1 MAYPP
6 NQVPDAPKPL
16 SMMPRVEVFHS
27 DDLLYIAQLQNNPGE
42 RSRAATLLEVLQAIG
57 TILPAKSIP
66 GDRIVDHTITADK
79 LAALSVATETLQAL
93 CVTEEKLAG
102 ASVSTGKIKD
112 GAVTLA
118 KLDSLLKRA
127 KVEATPET
135 SAVPTSDQT
144 YATMATITTPC
155 ISRLVDVSVRFQVS
169 AVTPELSDTNDHD
182 FEIELAVSTPG
193 VTNFKVA
200 SKRIN
205 WKYYESH
212 EVRLVYEDTHLT
224 QQSSLIVRVK
234 KTASEGT
241 SGTPGYWPGSPSTF
255 VLRHI
260 DVTGILP

>member
-1 MAYPP
+1 MPYPP
-6 NQVPDAPKPL
+6 NQAPDAPMPV
-16 SMMPRVEVFHS
+16 SMLPPADILHAT
-27 DDLLYIAQLQNNPGE
+27 DLLYLAQVQNDPGE
-42 RSRAATLLEVLQAIG
+42 RSRSVTLLKLLQAIG
-57 TILPAKSIP
+57 TILPEESIP

-79 LAALSVATETLQAL
+79 LAALSVATEVLQAL
-93 CVTEEKLAG
+93 CVTEAKLAG

-112 GAVTLA
+112 GAITLA
-118 KLDSLLKRA
+118 KLDSLVKRA

-155 ISRLVDVSVRFQVS
+155 VSRLVDVSVRFQVVEVS
-169 AVTPELSDTNDHD
+169 PEMYDTNDHD

-193 VTNFKVA
+193 VTNFMVA
-200 SKRIN
+200 HKRIN
-205 WKYYESH
+205 WKYGESH

-234 KTASEGT
+234 KTTSEGT
-241 SGTPGYWPGSPSTF
+241 SGTAGYWPGSPSTF
-255 VLRHI
+255 VVKHI

>member
-6 NQVPDAPKPL
+6 NQVPDAPMPV
-16 SMMPRVEVFHS
+16 SMMVPADTLHAT
-27 DDLLYIAQLQNNPGE
+27 DLLYLAQVQNDPGE
-42 RSRAATLLEVLQAIG
+42 RSRSVTLLKLLQAIG
-57 TILPAKSIP
+57 TILPAGSIP

-79 LAALSVATETLQAL
+79 LANLSVATAALQAL
-93 CVTEEKLAG
+93 CVTEDKLAG
-102 ASVSTGKIKD
+102 ASVSTGKIID
-112 GAVTLA
+112 GAITLA
-118 KLDSLLKRA
+118 KLADNIKRA
-127 KVEATPET
+127 KVDATPET

-155 ISRLVDVSVRFQVS
+155 IGRLVDVSVRFQVS

-193 VTNFKVA
+193 VTNFMVA

-205 WKYYESH
+205 WKYGESH
-212 EVRLVYEDTHLT
+212 EVRLVYEDTFLT

-255 VLRHI
+255 VVKHI